1 MSRELPLTSWITDI
15 SLKALSSSGYYHHSI
30 IDRLTATSLNISRL
44 AVLWVIVLLQ
54 EEIGFNYLIMFLIPR
69 SEINLP

>member
-30 IDRLTATSLNISRL
+30 IDRITANSFFSKYFSSDCALGHCSAAGGN
-44 AVLWVIVLLQ
+44 WLQ
-54 EEIGFNYLIMFLIPR
+54 LFDNVPH
-69 SEINLP
+69 S